1 MKRRP
6 RIVCLLLALHSIWSA
21 WCACQQYRYGNL
33 PVTAIFVVGSLIPLV
48 ALVLQNEL
56 ADLHDAIRY
65 YQARDA
71 RTAQTAASSP
81 PAIAAT
87 RQKAVL

>member
-1 MKRRP
+1 MITPRRTRRP

-33 PVTAIFVVGSLIPLV
+33 PVTVVFVVGSLIPLV

-56 ADLHDAIRY
+56 DDLHHAIRHY
-65 YQARDA
+65 RARDA
-71 RTAQTAASSP
+71 RAAQSVSP
-81 PAIAAT
+81 PA
-87 RQKAVL
+87 RPSCR